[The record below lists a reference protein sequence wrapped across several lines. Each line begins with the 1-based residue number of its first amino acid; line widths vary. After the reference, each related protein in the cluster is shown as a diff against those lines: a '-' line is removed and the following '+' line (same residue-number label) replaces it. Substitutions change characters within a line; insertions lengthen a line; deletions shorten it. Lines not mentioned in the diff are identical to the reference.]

1 VIETDREMVTR
12 SIGALAVVLLLAAWL
27 GLATG
32 AGAQQGE
39 SLPSG
44 TIAQGQIDSVPTGDL
59 VVGVLNG
66 TVAAGES
73 TVIEGP
79 PGFLLNGDVPIEV
92 REIEGGKQL
101 ARGEALFLPGGM
113 AYTVA
118 NRGNGP
124 AQIRFFGLGGAGE
137 VEGASYET
145 TPIPWGPGAGKAY
158 YVTLTR
164 SFFPGGSATPWHYHT
179 GPAFGIL
186 DEGGAWENRQQDGS
200 TLRIPT
206 PGYYLQPALE
216 HHQLAQVGSGGNALI
231 FQFAPP
237 GQGLTGGSDPRGAA
251 TPTSLALATPIS
263 ETTPVALPTGE
274 AARPTATPTP
284 LSSPTAD
291 DSGVQVSG
299 WALALTALAGI
310 AAAAAWRLI
319 SRRRPGR

>member
-1 VIETDREMVTR
+1 M
-12 SIGALAVVLLLAAWL
+12 LLAAWL
-27 GLATG
+27 ALATG

-59 VVGVLNG
+59 VVGVLKG
-66 TVAAGES
+66 TIAPGQS
-73 TVIEGP
+73 TVIDGP

-92 REIEGGKQL
+92 REIEGGKRL
-101 ARGEALFLPGGM
+101 ARGEALFLPGGV

-118 NRGNGP
+118 NRGDRA

-137 VEGASYET
+137 VGGASYET

-164 SFFPGGSATPWHYHT
+164 GFFPGGSATPWHYHT

-206 PGYYLQPALE
+206 PGYYLQPAGE
-216 HHQLAQVGSGGNALI
+216 HHQLAQAGSGGNALI

-237 GQGLTGGSDPRGAA
+237 GQGLTGGSEPRGAA
-251 TPTSLALATPIS
+251 TPTSLALATPIAD
-263 ETTPVALPTGE
+263 TTPVALPTGE
-274 AARPTATPTP
+274 AVRSDPTPTAIP
-284 LSSPTAD
+284 
-291 DSGVQVSG
+291 SGGTSNDGAQVSV